1 MGLNILKSLRA
12 QFSQLFMRWLSPVYL
27 ASWIGLTFCGV
38 LFVALWRLF
47 RVTNLQ
53 DVQGMQEEEM
63 DDAIHMA
70 MDLELEFKDQMQSWK
85 NLLLRGD
92 DPQMFQRY
100 SSEFERTES
109 SVQSG
114 LFLN

>member
-1 MGLNILKSLRA
+1 
-12 QFSQLFMRWLSPVYL
+12 MRWLSPVYL

-38 LFVALWRLF
+38 LFVALWGLF